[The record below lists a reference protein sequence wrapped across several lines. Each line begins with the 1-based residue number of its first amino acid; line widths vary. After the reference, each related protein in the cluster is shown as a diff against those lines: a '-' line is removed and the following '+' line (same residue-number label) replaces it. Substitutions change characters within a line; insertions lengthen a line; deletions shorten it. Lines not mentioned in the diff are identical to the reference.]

1 MKSVY
6 CYDKDGVKTELHF
19 DNINRIRQKGDHI
32 SLIQRNDTAALHI
45 SEREMRRTGGKIE
58 LFPDDAVNA
67 DGEVE
72 LPF

>member
-6 CYDKDGVKTELHF
+6 RYDKEGVKTEIHL
-19 DNINRIRQKGDHI
+19 DNISRVRQKGEHI
-32 SLIQRNDTAALHI
+32 SLITRNEKGSLLI

-58 LFPDDAVNA
+58 LLPDDVSDNA
-67 DGEVE
+67 TDE